1 VCRAVSCAGSAAFSH
16 AWRASF
22 AVFRHASSVACA
34 SRRRSRDAAS
44 LTCRLARR
52 VRDLRVDA
60 QAQERLQR
68 MAMRTGI
75 AALVLLSLA
84 CVVRADDGPTPAP
97 TAPSLEVPEPVYD
110 AGTVERGVTLRHA
123 FALKNIGQ
131 AELSINAKP
140 G

>member
-1 VCRAVSCAGSAAFSH
+1 
-16 AWRASF
+16 
-22 AVFRHASSVACA
+22 
-34 SRRRSRDAAS
+34 
-44 LTCRLARR
+44 
-52 VRDLRVDA
+52 
-60 QAQERLQR
+60 

-84 CVVRADDGPTPAP
+84 CVVRADDAPTPAP

-123 FALKNIGQ
+123 FALRNIGQ

>member
-1 VCRAVSCAGSAAFSH
+1 
-16 AWRASF
+16 
-22 AVFRHASSVACA
+22 
-34 SRRRSRDAAS
+34 
-44 LTCRLARR
+44 
-52 VRDLRVDA
+52 
-60 QAQERLQR
+60 

-97 TAPSLEVPEPVYD
+97 TAPGLEVPEPVYD

-131 AELSINAKP
+131 AQLSNNAKP
-140 G
+140 GPGCTVTVFDKVIPPHEAGEVTTSLNTSRYKGCSA